1 MSAGSTTIDNIKLCC
16 FTFQAIMLEIWNEKW
31 KAMVKKSLIIS
42 NWPDLFWGQS
52 SLWSSAPTH
61 TLAHLGIA
69 LKNSSLSDDHLT
81 KYLTKCETDQ
91 ILFWNISYLKKS
103 SQLKM
108 GQRYSSSHILKFQ
121 FPQGHFHSAMSHSK
135 IWASRLATHAP
146 LDELMNFVLGLWLQ
160 AYIEASVK
168 KA

>member
-16 FTFQAIMLEIWNEKW
+16 FTFQALILEIWNENW

-52 SLWSSAPTH
+52 SLWSSAPIH
-61 TLAHLGIA
+61 PIAHLGIA
-69 LKNSSLSDDHLT
+69 LRNNSLSDDHLT
-81 KYLTKCETDQ
+81 KYLKKSETDQ

-108 GQRYSSSHILKFQ
+108 GQRYSSSHILKGSRHVRKVQ
-121 FPQGHFHSAMSHSK
+121 FFLTLFKRPLTPPLSFEHFEHFAGSENL
-135 IWASRLATHAP
+135 I
-146 LDELMNFVLGLWLQ
+146 
-160 AYIEASVK
+160 
-168 KA
+168 

>member
-1 MSAGSTTIDNIKLCC
+1 
-16 FTFQAIMLEIWNEKW
+16 MLFHIPSYNVRNMKIWNEKW

-52 SLWSSAPTH
+52 SLWSSAPIH

-69 LKNSSLSDDHLT
+69 LRIYPVSDDHLT
-81 KYLTKCETDQ
+81 PNIWQNVKLTKYCSKYLK
-91 ILFWNISYLKKS
+91 ISI
-103 SQLKM
+103 QLKM

-135 IWASRLATHAP
+135 IWASRLATHAH

>member
-1 MSAGSTTIDNIKLCC
+1 
-16 FTFQAIMLEIWNEKW
+16 MLFHIPSFNFRNMKW
-31 KAMVKKSLIIS
+31 KLKGH
-42 NWPDLFWGQS
+42 GQKES
-52 SLWSSAPTH
+52 DHFKLATPLLRSVSLWSSAPIH
-61 TLAHLGIA
+61 PLAHLWIA
-69 LKNSSLSDDHLT
+69 LRNNSLSDDHLT

-91 ILFWNISYLKKS
+91 KLFWYISYLKKS

-108 GQRYSSSHILKFQ
+108 GQRYSSSHILQFQ

-135 IWASRLATHAP
+135 IWASRLATHAH